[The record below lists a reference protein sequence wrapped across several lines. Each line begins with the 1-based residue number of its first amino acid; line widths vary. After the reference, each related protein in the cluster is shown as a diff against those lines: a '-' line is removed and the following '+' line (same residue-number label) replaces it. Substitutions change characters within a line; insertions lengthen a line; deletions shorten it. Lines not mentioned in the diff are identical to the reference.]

1 MTVRRAE
8 VLVTGRVQGVG
19 YRYSAI
25 IQAGHLGLVGWVRN
39 TRDGH
44 VEMVVEGL
52 PTGVESFIEWC
63 KRGPSAAQ
71 VDDVRVE
78 WGEPTGEFT
87 GFDVRY

>member
-44 VEMVVEGL
+44 VEMVVEGP